1 MFKILVYFVG
11 MYIVPVN
18 VRIAGGTYNNPQ
30 LAGVFLPIHHLG
42 HRVFRQMTLTRG
54 ALAPF
59 IATFLVDFDL

>member
-18 VRIAGGTYNNPQ
+18 VHIAGGIYNNPQ
-30 LAGVFLPIHHLG
+30 LVGGVIHHMG
-42 HRVFRQMTLTRG
+42 HRVFRQMTLTCG